1 MYQVR
6 WKIVNILVLDDEV
19 EVADLVEVYL
29 KNENYN
35 VLKCYTPESA
45 IHYIKNETI
54 DLAILD
60 VMVGSI
66 SGFEI
71 LHDIRESGHV
81 SV

>member
-35 VLKCYTPESA
+35 VLK
-45 IHYIKNETI
+45 
-54 DLAILD
+54 
-60 VMVGSI
+60 
-66 SGFEI
+66 
-71 LHDIRESGHV
+71 
-81 SV
+81 